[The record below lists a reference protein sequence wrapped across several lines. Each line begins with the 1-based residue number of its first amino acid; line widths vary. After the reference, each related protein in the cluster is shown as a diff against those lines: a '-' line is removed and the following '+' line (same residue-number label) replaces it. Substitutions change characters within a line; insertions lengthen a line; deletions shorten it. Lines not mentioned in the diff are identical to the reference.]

1 MRRALL
7 SLALVLLALTIGF
20 GTGQA
25 DAPKKDAPPRFSL
38 PPGFVIE
45 KVAGPPLVRY
55 PLFACLDD
63 RGRLFVAEGTGTN
76 LPGPELLK
84 QKKQLGRITM
94 LEDTDGDGVF
104 DKATTFADD
113 LTFPTGSWPAA
124 TVPRACPLTLS
135 VIGPELRTTVTRLF
149 RVTTVG
155 SPTSVALSIMPA
167 RLWRRSCLPTSWV
180 MSA

>member
-1 MRRALL
+1 MKRTLFG
-7 SLALVLLALTIGF
+7 LAPVFLGLVWSANPP
-20 GTGQA
+20 GQA
-25 DAPKKDAPPRFSL
+25 EPPRKEAPPRFGL

-84 QKKQLGRITM
+84 LKKQLGRITM

-104 DKATTFADD
+104 DRATTFADD
-113 LTFPTGSWPAA
+113 LTFPTG
-124 TVPRACPLTLS
+124 V
-135 VIGPELRTTVTRLF
+135 
-149 RVTTVG
+149 
-155 SPTSVALSIMPA
+155 
-167 RLWRRSCLPTSWV
+167 LWHDGAV
-180 MSA
+180 